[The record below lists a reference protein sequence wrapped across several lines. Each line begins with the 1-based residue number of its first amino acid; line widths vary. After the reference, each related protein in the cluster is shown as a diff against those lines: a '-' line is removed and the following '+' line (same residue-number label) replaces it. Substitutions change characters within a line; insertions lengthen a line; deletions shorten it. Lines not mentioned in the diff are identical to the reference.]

1 MATSVPL
8 PKWFYAKAIGK
19 RLGAIM
25 FLIDP
30 TWPMRLFGKLL
41 CIAFGKSVSP
51 LSCSFTSK
59 DAKFAQTYFS
69 PLKICVYVAFG
80 Y

>member
-19 RLGAIM
+19 RLGTIM

-30 TWPMRLFGKLL
+30 MRLFGIY
-41 CIAFGKSVSP
+41 CFAFGKSVSP

-59 DAKFAQTYFS
+59 DAKFAQTLFFAFENM
-69 PLKICVYVAFG
+69 CVYVASG
-80 Y
+80 H